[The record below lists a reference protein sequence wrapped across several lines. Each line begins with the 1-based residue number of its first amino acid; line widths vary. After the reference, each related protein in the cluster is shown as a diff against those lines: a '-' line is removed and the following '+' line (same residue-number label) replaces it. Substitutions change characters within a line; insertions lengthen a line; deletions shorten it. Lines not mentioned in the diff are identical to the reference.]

1 MGIEQIIQSGDESIT
16 LGLVSWIAAA
26 LVALWLIQ
34 KLIPGFWL
42 ISTRIVWWLRC
53 KIKHDHRW
61 HRQERI
67 NRGRVIGVTLRC
79 HICNKINDTVG
90 VTFP

>member
-16 LGLVSWIAAA
+16 LGLVGLDCPRL

-53 KIKHDHRW
+53 KI
-61 HRQERI
+61 QA
-67 NRGRVIGVTLRC
+67 
-79 HICNKINDTVG
+79 
-90 VTFP
+90 